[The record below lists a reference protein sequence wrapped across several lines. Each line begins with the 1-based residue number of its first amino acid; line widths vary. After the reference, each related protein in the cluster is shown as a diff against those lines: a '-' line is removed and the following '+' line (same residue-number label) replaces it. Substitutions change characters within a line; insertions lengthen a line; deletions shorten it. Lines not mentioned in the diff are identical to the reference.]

1 MEQGNKRT
9 PQRFVGREAVVTTQ
23 CLNGWLVVFYLPF
36 MLMSDFMAW
45 HIVETQFLHPTWSL
59 FRCLANECHLA
70 IILYIDRINQLIN
83 LLQVST
89 QDIYL
94 WSCLFFRIHSPTLL
108 EAKFI
113 TIINKSMY
121 TLLSVSFCAQLR
133 RFHSLK
139 SLESISRK

>member
-23 CLNGWLVVFYLPF
+23 CLNGWLVVFYSPF

-45 HIVETQFLHPTWSL
+45 HVVETQFLHPTWSL

-89 QDIYL
+89 QDIFIYGHVFFSEFTRQL
-94 WSCLFFRIHSPTLL
+94 CQKQNLLQSLIRACTLRCLFPFVHSQGD
-108 EAKFI
+108 FI
-113 TIINKSMY
+113 P
-121 TLLSVSFCAQLR
+121 
-133 RFHSLK
+133 
-139 SLESISRK
+139 